1 MYEGDSEG
9 EAISSLL
16 RALEP
21 LKDEQRVRV
30 LSSVFQ
36 KLNIQ
41 MAQAEAPSMPYGM
54 TGGRSVSDH
63 LLLRSA

>member
-30 LSSVFQ
+30 LSFVFQ

-41 MAQAEAPSMPYGM
+41 MAQANAPSMSYGM
-54 TGGRSVSDH
+54 TAWRSVSDH